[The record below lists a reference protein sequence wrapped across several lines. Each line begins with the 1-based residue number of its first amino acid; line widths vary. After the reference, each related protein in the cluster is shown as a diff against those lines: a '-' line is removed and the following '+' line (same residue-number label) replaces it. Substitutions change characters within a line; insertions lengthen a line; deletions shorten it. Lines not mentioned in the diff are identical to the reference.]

1 MQLNRLKVACGA
13 FSGRALRLRFATGK
27 KRGFCRRNAATLR
40 NDTVP
45 ASLVQHLGW
54 WAKVLAAL
62 CVVGTPASAD
72 VLPDDR
78 ADVLYHNYDGG
89 GITIQGPSVLI
100 RKKVGDN
107 FSFSANYYEDLISS
121 ASIDVKLSASPYHET
136 RKQEG
141 ASVDYLHGKTIY
153 TAGYIHSREPDYK
166 ADTSYFSV
174 SQSMFGDLTTVTMG
188 YRRGW
193 DNVYRDIRL
202 ADHQIVN
209 DPAFHQQADHRAYSV
224 GVSQI
229 LTRNAIFDFNFEGIT
244 DQGYLASPYRKIRY
258 FDATVPGKEF
268 TLADQVYPGT
278 RTSTATSGQL
288 KYYLP
293 YRAAVTGMYRYFN
306 DTWGING
313 HTVEVSYTQPAYGH
327 WIFDGSVRYYRQNA
341 ATFYNDL
348 FPRANYQNFMGRD
361 RELAAFHSLTL
372 GFGAAYEF
380 HVPYAPWINKSS
392 LNFHFN
398 RMMIDYSDYRNA
410 LIAGTDGYVAGTEPL
425 YHLDANIFQ
434 LFVSLWF

>member
-1 MQLNRLKVACGA
+1 MQLRQRSDVPL
-13 FSGRALRLRFATGK
+13 LRLG
-27 KRGFCRRNAATLR
+27 L
-40 NDTVP
+40 
-45 ASLVQHLGW
+45 

-62 CVVGTPASAD
+62 CLVGTPASAD

-141 ASVDYLHGKTIY
+141 FSVDYLHGKTIY

-166 ADTSYFSV
+166 ADTSYFAV
-174 SQSMFGDLTTVTMG
+174 SQSMFGDLTTITMG

-193 DNVYRDIRL
+193 DQVYRDECNPALPAHPAGTECPDI
-202 ADHQIVN
+202 IN
-209 DPAFHQQADHRAYSV
+209 DPNFHQQADHRAYSV
-224 GVSQI
+224 SVSQI

-244 DQGYLASPYRKIRY
+244 DQGYLASPYRQILY
-258 FDATVPGKEF
+258 VDHTNPLGY
-268 TLADQVYPGT
+268 TLANQVYPGT
-278 RTSTATSGQL
+278 RTSTASSGEL

-293 YRAAVTGMYRYFN
+293 YRAAVTGMYRYYN

-313 HTVEVSYTQPAYGH
+313 HTLEVDYTQPAFGH
-327 WIFDGSVRYYRQNA
+327 WILDGSIRYYRQNA
-341 ATFYNDL
+341 ASFYSDL
-348 FPRANYQNFMGRD
+348 FPRADYQNFMARD

-372 GFGAAYEF
+372 GFGASYEF

-392 LNFHFN
+392 LNFHYN
-398 RMMIDYSDYRNA
+398 RLMIDYSDFRNA
-410 LIAGTDGYVAGTEPL
+410 IYTKNDPTLYPIGTEPL
-425 YHLDANIFQ
+425 YRLEANIFQ
-434 LFVSLWF
+434 LFVSIWF